1 VRERG
6 FRKDLTMNITLKT
19 INGKHIVTE
28 DHKQIEFDNIA
39 DAWDYIVIIRFLDS
53 RYVRRK
59 AK

>member
-1 VRERG
+1 
-6 FRKDLTMNITLKT
+6 MNITLKT